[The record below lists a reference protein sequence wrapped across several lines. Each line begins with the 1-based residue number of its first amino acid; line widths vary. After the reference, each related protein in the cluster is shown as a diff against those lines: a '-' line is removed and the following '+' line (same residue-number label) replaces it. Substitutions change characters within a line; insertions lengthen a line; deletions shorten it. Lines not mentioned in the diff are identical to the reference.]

1 MQNKIPF
8 LEYMKDVY
16 GNKVLSGDLSTPLDD
31 LYDEIHECQK
41 CPLGATRHHLVFGQG
56 DPEANIMFV
65 GEAPGEQEDLSG
77 VPFVG
82 RAGKLL
88 DKLLNEIGIS
98 REEVFIA
105 NVLKCRPPQNRDPLP
120 EEIELCE
127 KYLHRQ
133 IELIK
138 PKVIIALG
146 RIAANTLL
154 RESNSLKSMRGII
167 YRYHDVDLIV
177 TYHPAAILRNM
188 GMLDLLK
195 GDLQAAADKYQK

>member
-41 CPLGATRHHLVFGQG
+41 CSLGATRHHLVFGQG

-88 DKLLNEIGIS
+88 DKLLYEIGIS

-146 RIAANTLL
+146 RVAANTLL
-154 RESNSLKSMRGII
+154 RGSNSLKSMRGIT
-167 YRYHDVDLIV
+167 YRYHDVDLVV